1 MNGPLGINQDNI
13 TFDFCQPENSE
24 TPLKN
29 KPEHDV
35 TSEFS
40 FSEPIEASPS
50 GKRIVKK
57 SQKIMDAMET
67 ERILNKSPD
76 LYSKFLERQNF
87 LSPTADPV
95 EPQEPEEV
103 FVSGSQET
111 EVVGTK
117 LTETE
122 VKLTETEVVDTE
134 LTETEVKLTETEVV
148 DTELTE
154 TEVVDT
160 EMPETEDTPKIQGSA
175 LVDDLLSKTPK
186 RSSRSSRKPEASK
199 EGAEVIV
206 EPEAVILPPPTPFRT
221 SRATEEAV
229 KEAEAE
235 TAPTPRRTSRSAKQA
250 QDPEVAPVPAPTP
263 KRTSKTSKAV
273 VVEAE
278 QPQEP
283 QVQDPEVTTVPA
295 PTPRRTSRTSKAVV
309 EAEQP
314 QEPQVQDPE
323 VTTVPAPTPR
333 KTSRTSKAV
342 VEAEK
347 PQEPQVQD
355 SEVAPVSAPTP
366 RRTSKTAKAVVV
378 EAEQSQEPQVQ
389 TPRRTSKS
397 SKAVVV
403 EAEQPQEPQGP
414 TPRRTSKSSKAVVVE
429 AQTEQVPNPR
439 RTSRTSKAVD
449 ETEAAGVEVQDSTQE
464 YPETEVT
471 VSAVLAKT
479 EGTPVKKRGRPP
491 KAAKEG
497 MHKSK
502 VLSIRVG
509 KIYEHPSVFLF
520 PLTNLD
526 F

>member
-50 GKRIVKK
+50 GGKRIVKK

-95 EPQEPEEV
+95 ESPEPEEV
-103 FVSGSQET
+103 PVFESQET
-111 EVVGTK
+111 EVVDTEF
-117 LTETE
+117 TETE
-122 VKLTETEVVDTE
+122 VEYPETEVVDTE
-134 LTETEVKLTETEVV
+134 LTETEVELPQTEVV
-148 DTELTE
+148 DTEFTE

-160 EMPETEDTPKIQGSA
+160 EMRETEDKPKIQGSA

-186 RSSRSSRKPEASK
+186 RSSRSSRKTEASK
-199 EGAEVIV
+199 EAAEVTV

-221 SRATEEAV
+221 SKATEEAV
-229 KEAEAE
+229 KEAGS
-235 TAPTPRRTSRSAKQA
+235 APTPRRTSRSAKQA
-250 QDPEVAPVPAPTP
+250 QDSEVAPVPAPTP
-263 KRTSKTSKAV
+263 KRTSKTSKIV

-283 QVQDPEVTTVPA
+283 LAQDSEVTTVPA

-309 EAEQP
+309 VLEAL
-314 QEPQVQDPE
+314 
-323 VTTVPAPTPR
+323 
-333 KTSRTSKAV
+333 
-342 VEAEK
+342 
-347 PQEPQVQD
+347 
-355 SEVAPVSAPTP
+355 
-366 RRTSKTAKAVVV
+366 AK
-378 EAEQSQEPQVQ
+378 
-389 TPRRTSKS
+389 
-397 SKAVVV
+397 
-403 EAEQPQEPQGP
+403 QG
-414 TPRRTSKSSKAVVVE
+414 
-429 AQTEQVPNPR
+429 
-439 RTSRTSKAVD
+439 
-449 ETEAAGVEVQDSTQE
+449 STQE

-479 EGTPVKKRGRPP
+479 EGTPLKKRGRPP

-497 MHKSK
+497 K
-502 VLSIRVG
+502 VE
-509 KIYEHPSVFLF
+509 KIL
-520 PLTNLD
+520 
-526 F
+526 

>member
-103 FVSGSQET
+103 SVSESQ
-111 EVVGTK
+111 
-117 LTETE
+117 
-122 VKLTETEVVDTE
+122 
-134 LTETEVKLTETEVV
+134 ETEVV

-199 EGAEVIV
+199 EGAEVTV

-221 SRATEEAV
+221 SKATEEAV
-229 KEAEAE
+229 KEAE

-278 QPQEP
+278 EP

-309 EAEQP
+309 EAE
-314 QEPQVQDPE
+314 
-323 VTTVPAPTPR
+323 
-333 KTSRTSKAV
+333 
-342 VEAEK
+342 K

-355 SEVAPVSAPTP
+355 SEIAPVSAPTP

-378 EAEQSQEPQVQ
+378 EAEQPQVQ

-403 EAEQPQEPQGP
+403 
-414 TPRRTSKSSKAVVVE
+414 V
-429 AQTEQVPNPR
+429 AQTEQVPTPR

-449 ETEAAGVEVQDSTQE
+449 ETEAAGVEVQGSTQE

-497 MHKSK
+497 MHNIFFIICTYLYHLK
-502 VLSIRVG
+502 R
-509 KIYEHPSVFLF
+509 
-520 PLTNLD
+520 NLKR
-526 F
+526 

>member
-40 FSEPIEASPS
+40 FSEPIVASPS

-95 EPQEPEEV
+95 ESPEPEEV
-103 FVSGSQET
+103 PVLESQET
-111 EVVGTK
+111 ELVD
-117 LTETE
+117 TE
-122 VKLTETEVVDTE
+122 LPETEVVDTE
-134 LTETEVKLTETEVV
+134 L
-148 DTELTE
+148 
-154 TEVVDT
+154 
-160 EMPETEDTPKIQGSA
+160 PETEDTPKIQGSA

-186 RSSRSSRKPEASK
+186 RSSRTSRKTEASK
-199 EGAEVIV
+199 ESTEVTV

-221 SRATEEAV
+221 SKATEEAV
-229 KEAEAE
+229 KEAEP
-235 TAPTPRRTSRSAKQA
+235 APTPRRTSRSAKQA
-250 QDPEVAPVPAPTP
+250 QDPEPAPVPAPTP

-283 QVQDPEVTTVPA
+283 QVQDLKVTPVSA
-295 PTPRRTSRTSKAVV
+295 PTPRRTSRTSKAV
-309 EAEQP
+309 EEP
-314 QEPQVQDPE
+314 QEPRVQDPE
-323 VTTVPAPTPR
+323 VTPVPA
-333 KTSRTSKAV
+333 
-342 VEAEK
+342 
-347 PQEPQVQD
+347 
-355 SEVAPVSAPTP
+355 
-366 RRTSKTAKAVVV
+366 
-378 EAEQSQEPQVQ
+378 
-389 TPRRTSKS
+389 
-397 SKAVVV
+397 
-403 EAEQPQEPQGP
+403 P
-414 TPRRTSKSSKAVVVE
+414 TPRRTSKSSKAVVAE
-429 AQTEQVPNPR
+429 AQTEQVPTPR
-439 RTSRTSKAVD
+439 RTSRTSKAVN
-449 ETEAAGVEVQDSTQE
+449 ETEAAGLEIQGSTQE

-471 VSAVLAKT
+471 VSAVLATT

-497 MHKSK
+497 MHNNSK
-502 VLSIRVG
+502 KNGGVLSFVC
-509 KIYEHPSVFLF
+509 
-520 PLTNLD
+520 TNIKKKPEKVTRNVTCLHHI
-526 F
+526 

>member
-103 FVSGSQET
+103 SVSESQ
-111 EVVGTK
+111 
-117 LTETE
+117 
-122 VKLTETEVVDTE
+122 
-134 LTETEVKLTETEVV
+134 ETEVV

-199 EGAEVIV
+199 EGAEVTV
-206 EPEAVILPPPTPFRT
+206 ELEAVLLPPPTPFRT
-221 SRATEEAV
+221 SKATEEAV
-229 KEAEAE
+229 KEAE

-295 PTPRRTSRTSKAVV
+295 PTPRRTSRTSKAVL
-309 EAEQP
+309 
-314 QEPQVQDPE
+314 
-323 VTTVPAPTPR
+323 
-333 KTSRTSKAV
+333 
-342 VEAEK
+342 EAEK

-355 SEVAPVSAPTP
+355 SEIAPVSAPTP

-378 EAEQSQEPQVQ
+378 EAEQPQEPQVQ
-389 TPRRTSKS
+389 
-397 SKAVVV
+397 
-403 EAEQPQEPQGP
+403 

-439 RTSRTSKAVD
+439 RTSRSSKAVD
-449 ETEAAGVEVQDSTQE
+449 ETEAAGVEVQGSTQE

-497 MHKSK
+497 T
-502 VLSIRVG
+502 
-509 KIYEHPSVFLF
+509 YA
-520 PLTNLD
+520 
-526 F
+526 